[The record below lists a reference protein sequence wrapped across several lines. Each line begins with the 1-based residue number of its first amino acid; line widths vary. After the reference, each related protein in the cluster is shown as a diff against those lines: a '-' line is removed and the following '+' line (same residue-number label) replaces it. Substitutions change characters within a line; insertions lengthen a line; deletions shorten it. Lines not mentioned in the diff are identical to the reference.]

1 VTILR
6 ADYKSAIVELVP
18 GLQLSLLQIF
28 RLKAEA
34 IWF

>member
-6 ADYKSAIVELVP
+6 ADYKSASVELEP
-18 GLQLSLLQIF
+18 RLRLSLLQIF

-34 IWF
+34 TWL